1 MFRALVMMV
10 CLIAIP
16 LAALFGSSL
25 PDAIKALKEGRWPTL
40 ATAVQGPAA
49 AKSSATLE
57 EPPKFEPPAAPMANT
72 AATTVPP
79 PVGTVE
85 QGPTQVPSPMPT
97 PTPLPT
103 PLPSEP
109 PALASSC
116 PPDGMQRPASAV
128 VPTHYETTADPVAR
142 PPRLS
147 PAPAQPAESDPYTK
161 IQNRLRQ
168 LGATYYLLESWGG
181 QQQKY
186 RFYCKMAVGGNPNYP
201 QIFEANDTDPLRA
214 MSQVLQ
220 QVESWSSGR

>member
-40 ATAVQGPAA
+40 ATIAQGPAA
-49 AKSSATLE
+49 KSSTTLE
-57 EPPKFEPPAAPMANT
+57 EPPKFEPAAAPMASN
-72 AATTVPP
+72 AAMSVPS
-79 PVGTVE
+79 PVSPVE
-85 QGPTQVPSPMPT
+85 EGPTQVPTPM
-97 PTPLPT
+97 

-109 PALASSC
+109 PAMAASC
-116 PPDGMQRPASAV
+116 PPDAMQRPASAV
-128 VPTHYETTADPVAR
+128 VPTHYETAADPVAR
-142 PPRLS
+142 PLRLP
-147 PAPAQPAESDPYTK
+147 PAPPQPAENDPYTR

-201 QIFEANDTDPLRA
+201 HVFEANDTDPLRA